1 MRIAVVGG
9 GPAGLYFAYR
19 WKKRHPESQLDL
31 FEQNAANAT
40 WGFGVVFSNR
50 AWEFLRSDD
59 PEIADFLSPQMETWN
74 NITLHHPDAS
84 VEIDGVGFSAI
95 GRLHLL
101 MQLQARAFEVGAKL
115 YFETPITT
123 MDQLAGY
130 DLIVAADGLN
140 SIVRRSFEGDF
151 KTSLSYCNNK
161 FAWYGTTM
169 RFDTLSHS
177 FLRTA
182 EGTFNAHHYRY
193 SPTMSTFLVE
203 CDRATWEACGFA
215 EVTIEQSRAICE
227 QIFAKTLQGHS
238 LLSNRSFWRNF
249 PWLWNDRWSFRNMV
263 LVGDAL
269 RTAHFSIGSGT
280 RLAMEDVIALVSA
293 LEAEP
298 GHLSAGLKR
307 YEAKRRPIVEALVSA
322 SKASADWYDHFSEHM
337 RRPAMEFAMGYITR
351 SGRVDPSRLKATSPA
366 FFARYEAAYPVAQNS
381 ELARH

>member
-19 WKKRHPESQLDL
+19 WKKHHPENQLDL

-59 PEIADFLSPQMETWN
+59 SETADFLSPQMEIWN

-101 MQLQARAFEVGAKL
+101 MQLQARALEVGAKL
-115 YFETPITT
+115 HFETPITT

-130 DLIVAADGLN
+130 DFIVAADGLN

-151 KTSLSYCNNK
+151 KTSLSYCDNK
-161 FAWYGTTM
+161 FVWYGTTM

-182 EGTFNAHHYRY
+182 KGTFNAHHYRY

-203 CDRATWEACGFA
+203 CDRSTWEACGFA
-215 EVTIEQSRAICE
+215 EMTIEQSRGAR
-227 QIFAKTLQGHS
+227 QSVTTMKS
-238 LLSNRSFWRNF
+238 RSSTTTDGRC
-249 PWLWNDRWSFRNMV
+249 PM
-263 LVGDAL
+263 
-269 RTAHFSIGSGT
+269 
-280 RLAMEDVIALVSA
+280 
-293 LEAEP
+293 
-298 GHLSAGLKR
+298 
-307 YEAKRRPIVEALVSA
+307 AKRA
-322 SKASADWYDHFSEHM
+322 SWS
-337 RRPAMEFAMGYITR
+337 PAGHTPFAATTTR
-351 SGRVDPSRLKATSPA
+351 QRLMHAPSRPMAFTAWEISSPRGGAMSTRKDARAT
-366 FFARYEAAYPVAQNS
+366 
-381 ELARH
+381 